1 MKSYPFRY
9 AFEVPECKKVRV
21 LISTDCKN
29 EADDQFALV
38 HALMTP
44 KFCIQGVIAAHFGRP
59 DSMQLSFDEINRVLD
74 IMGIPGAVPVLHG
87 AEQALAA
94 DGKTVLSEG
103 AASIISE
110 AQSDDP
116 APLYVLAWGPLTDV
130 ALAARQ
136 APEIAGKVN
145 LIWIGGAAWP
155 QGGPEYNLHNDIA
168 AANFVMQS
176 AMPVQMITSPGFRR
190 SFVSLAE
197 LEYKVLPCGPIG
209 AYLFR
214 QLVAHN
220 EAVAHSY
227 TASSGEGWCL
237 GDSPSIGLLL
247 NPHRH
252 YCETQPAP
260 LFSDDMRCI
269 HDQNNRPIRIYQ
281 EIDARFLLEDFF
293 AKLALN
299 YGSAQS

>member
-1 MKSYPFRY
+1 
-9 AFEVPECKKVRV
+9 
-21 LISTDCKN
+21 
-29 EADDQFALV
+29 
-38 HALMTP
+38 
-44 KFCIQGVIAAHFGRP
+44 
-59 DSMQLSFDEINRVLD
+59 
-74 IMGIPGAVPVLHG
+74 
-87 AEQALAA
+87 
-94 DGKTVLSEG
+94 LSEG

-130 ALAARQ
+130 ALAAQQ